1 MWIIIF
7 TLILFIWIG
16 ILHHLKNRTG
26 KSEDNLSKEFWN
38 KERMANDVRKKDIS
52 TLSYIHIPLEQL
64 PFQETSDPD
73 LQEYQDTIRNLAD
86 KKILNLNGISNT
98 DLKLQYGPANFDLLT
113 EYDANYT
120 TLIRTL
126 SNWGQYLYTKDQ
138 INDSRIIL
146 EYGITCNT
154 DIKNNFVLL
163 AKIYKRN
170 MENDKITN
178 LIKRAESLNTLMQS
192 SIISSLQ
199 SIQNS

>member
-1 MWIIIF
+1 MWLIIF

-16 ILHHLKNRTG
+16 ILHHLKNRAN
-26 KSEDNLSKEFWN
+26 KSEENMSKEFWN
-38 KERMANDVRKKDIS
+38 KERMANDVRRKDIS

-64 PFQETSDPD
+64 PFQDTKDPD
-73 LQEYQDTIRNLAD
+73 LQEYQDTIRHLAEQ
-86 KKILNLNGISNT
+86 KILNLNGISNT
-98 DLKLQYGPANFDLLT
+98 DLKLQYGPANLDLLI
-113 EYDANYT
+113 EYDTNYT

-146 EYGITCNT
+146 EYGIACNT
-154 DIKNNFVLL
+154 DIKNNFILL
-163 AKIYKRN
+163 AKIYQRN

-178 LIKRAESLNTLMQS
+178 LIKQAESLNTLMKS

>member
-1 MWIIIF
+1 MWLIIF

-16 ILHHLKNRTG
+16 ILHHLKNRAN
-26 KSEDNLSKEFWN
+26 KSEENMSKEFWN
-38 KERMANDVRKKDIS
+38 KERMANDVRRKDIS

-64 PFQETSDPD
+64 PFQDTKDPD
-73 LQEYQDTIRNLAD
+73 LQEYQDTIRHLAEQ
-86 KKILNLNGISNT
+86 KILNLNGISNT
-98 DLKLQYGPANFDLLT
+98 DLKLQYGPANLDLLI
-113 EYDANYT
+113 EYDTNYT

-146 EYGITCNT
+146 EYGIACNT
-154 DIKNNFVLL
+154 DIKNNFILL
-163 AKIYKRN
+163 AKIYQRN
-170 MENDKITN
+170 MENGKITN
-178 LIKRAESLNTLMQS
+178 LIKQAESLNTLMKS

>member
-1 MWIIIF
+1 MWLIIF

-16 ILHHLKNRTG
+16 ILHHLKNRAN
-26 KSEDNLSKEFWN
+26 KSEENMSKEFWN
-38 KERMANDVRKKDIS
+38 KERMANDVRRKDIS

-64 PFQETSDPD
+64 PFQDTKDPD
-73 LQEYQDTIRNLAD
+73 LQEYQDTIRHLAEQ
-86 KKILNLNGISNT
+86 KILNLNGISNT
-98 DLKLQYGPANFDLLT
+98 DLKLQYGPANLDLLI
-113 EYDANYT
+113 EYDTNFT

-146 EYGITCNT
+146 EYGIACNT
-154 DIKNNFVLL
+154 DIKNNFILL
-163 AKIYKRN
+163 AKIYQRN

-178 LIKRAESLNTLMQS
+178 LIKQAESLNTLMKS